1 MGTYLLGSVDAYKGN
16 NFKLTPYGYWELVT
30 FTKPKNNQSLF
41 NGTVRES
48 TAPEVMTMAALGY
61 MKFFGGVNMRL
72 FTNMGIKVEYN
83 FTRLYFAD
91 AKDPNKNAED
101 KDRLMDIPG
110 LATQFYL
117 AF

>member
-1 MGTYLLGSVDAYKGN
+1 
-16 NFKLTPYGYWELVT
+16 
-30 FTKPKNNQSLF
+30 
-41 NGTVRES
+41 VRES